1 VLIVA
6 DRRGLLGRVEPEEG
20 VVAVLG
26 GAGGDAGVTFSARGL
41 TKADPP
47 RESLLRRLVPRSVC
61 ASVATNEEGG
71 WVNRVAMVALALL
84 AWTATGSSLSC
95 SSSSSKTV
103 GPNLRKGNVLP
114 VDGVLGGD

>member
-47 RESLLRRLVPRSVC
+47 RESLLRRLVPRSAW

-84 AWTATGSSLSC
+84 AWTATGGSAST
-95 SSSSSKTV
+95 SSSSIERMDIN
-103 GPNLRKGNVLP
+103 GIG
-114 VDGVLGGD
+114 